1 MYEREDLERLVRAA
15 RQAASKLKAEHDRDF
30 VAHGLDAS
38 ADECWA
44 EGERLWEALAPFEDI
59 GRDG

>member
-15 RQAASKLKAEHDRDF
+15 RRAASKLKAEYDRDL
-30 VAHGLDAS
+30 VAHGLDTP

-44 EGERLWEALAPFEDI
+44 EGERLCEALAPFEDI
-59 GRDG
+59 ARDG